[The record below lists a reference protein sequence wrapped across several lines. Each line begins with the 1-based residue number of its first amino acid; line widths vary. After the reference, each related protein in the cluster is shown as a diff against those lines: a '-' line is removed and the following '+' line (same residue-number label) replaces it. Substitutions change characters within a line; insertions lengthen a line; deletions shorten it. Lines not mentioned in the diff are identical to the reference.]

1 MTRLRRVSPS
11 QTTKDSI
18 IVPHNT
24 KGQPVDPNTW
34 EPLVKGQI
42 DVGHNYQ
49 FEERVMRKAAERVN
63 MSQAD
68 YSKMMNDP
76 KLYRLETRRNNRSH
90 KFECP
95 NYSEQVHAAFKT
107 IRQFY
112 NKQRSAQRE
121 AVVEA
126 RLKAKYGNKPHYKST
141 VQHTDGKHAIIG
153 YSTRHPAH
161 RSAQGSRSLSDIA
174 ASHKSAAAPTA
185 KARAVLFF
193 SVPLPHPIRRVA
205 AVTPSAAASPA
216 ATAAVLD
223 IAASL
228 AVTDA
233 NHIFKEL
240 LWKIYVYSPAALP
253 C

>member
-153 YSTRHPAH
+153 L
-161 RSAQGSRSLSDIA
+161 SLI
-174 ASHKSAAAPTA
+174 
-185 KARAVLFF
+185 
-193 SVPLPHPIRRVA
+193 
-205 AVTPSAAASPA
+205 
-216 ATAAVLD
+216 
-223 IAASL
+223 
-228 AVTDA
+228 
-233 NHIFKEL
+233 HI
-240 LWKIYVYSPAALP
+240 
-253 C
+253 

>member
-76 KLYRLETRRNNRSH
+76 
-90 KFECP
+90 
-95 NYSEQVHAAFKT
+95 AAT
-107 IRQFY
+107 TALTNLNVPIT
-112 NKQRSAQRE
+112 
-121 AVVEA
+121 
-126 RLKAKYGNKPHYKST
+126 P
-141 VQHTDGKHAIIG
+141 
-153 YSTRHPAH
+153 
-161 RSAQGSRSLSDIA
+161 SRSMQLLKPSGSSTTSSALLSG
-174 ASHKSAAAPTA
+174 K
-185 KARAVLFF
+185 R
-193 SVPLPHPIRRVA
+193 
-205 AVTPSAAASPA
+205 
-216 ATAAVLD
+216 
-223 IAASL
+223 
-228 AVTDA
+228 
-233 NHIFKEL
+233 
-240 LWKIYVYSPAALP
+240 
-253 C
+253 

>member
-49 FEERVMRKAAERVN
+49 FEEQVMRKAAERVN

-153 YSTRHPAH
+153 YSTGHPAH

-174 ASHKSAAAPTA
+174 ASHKSAAAA
-185 KARAVLFF
+185 HSKSSGSSL
-193 SVPLPHPIRRVA
+193 SLG
-205 AVTPSAAASPA
+205 S
-216 ATAAVLD
+216 
-223 IAASL
+223 IAASHQAGCSGH
-228 AVTDA
+228 AVGGSKSGG
-233 NHIFKEL
+233 HSSGVGHCSK
-240 LWKIYVYSPAALP
+240 SGGHGR
-253 C
+253 

>member
-76 KLYRLETRRNNRSH
+76 KLYRLET
-90 KFECP
+90 
-95 NYSEQVHAAFKT
+95 AAT
-107 IRQFY
+107 TALTNLNVPIT
-112 NKQRSAQRE
+112 
-121 AVVEA
+121 
-126 RLKAKYGNKPHYKST
+126 P
-141 VQHTDGKHAIIG
+141 
-153 YSTRHPAH
+153 
-161 RSAQGSRSLSDIA
+161 SRSMQLL
-174 ASHKSAAAPTA
+174 K
-185 KARAVLFF
+185 
-193 SVPLPHPIRRVA
+193 
-205 AVTPSAAASPA
+205 PSGSS
-216 ATAAVLD
+216 TT
-223 IAASL
+223 S
-228 AVTDA
+228 
-233 NHIFKEL
+233 
-240 LWKIYVYSPAALP
+240 SALP
-253 C
+253 SGKR

>member
-76 KLYRLETRRNNRSH
+76 KLYRVPIT
-90 KFECP
+90 P
-95 NYSEQVHAAFKT
+95 
-107 IRQFY
+107 
-112 NKQRSAQRE
+112 
-121 AVVEA
+121 
-126 RLKAKYGNKPHYKST
+126 
-141 VQHTDGKHAIIG
+141 
-153 YSTRHPAH
+153 
-161 RSAQGSRSLSDIA
+161 SRSMQLLKPSGSSTTSSALLSG
-174 ASHKSAAAPTA
+174 K
-185 KARAVLFF
+185 R
-193 SVPLPHPIRRVA
+193 
-205 AVTPSAAASPA
+205 
-216 ATAAVLD
+216 
-223 IAASL
+223 
-228 AVTDA
+228 
-233 NHIFKEL
+233 
-240 LWKIYVYSPAALP
+240 
-253 C
+253 